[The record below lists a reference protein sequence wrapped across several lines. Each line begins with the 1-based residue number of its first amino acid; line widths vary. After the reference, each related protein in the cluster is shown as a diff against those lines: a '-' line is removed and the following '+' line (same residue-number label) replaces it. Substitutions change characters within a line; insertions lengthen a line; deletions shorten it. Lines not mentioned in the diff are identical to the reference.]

1 MWTSVISLLI
11 LFFLHLH
18 YSVSGAKCIC
28 VLDLD
33 LCGQYFSWVLSGCS
47 LELVLD
53 VYRIPWAIKKKIIII
68 IKLGGSLEY
77 TLSVGMVFFSSVKF
91 SLCSSE

>member
-53 VYRIPWAIKKKIIII
+53 VYRIPWAIKKNNNNKI
-68 IKLGGSLEY
+68 GGFSGIYFIGRHGILQQRK
-77 TLSVGMVFFSSVKF
+77 FFV
-91 SLCSSE
+91 

>member
-18 YSVSGAKCIC
+18 YSLSGAKCIC

-53 VYRIPWAIKKKIIII
+53 VYRIPWAIKKIII

-77 TLSVGMVFFSSVKF
+77 TLSVGMVFFSSVS